1 VSPARARTSS
11 AEIVA
16 AGRALLEVGGLDAV
30 TMQAVAERV
39 SVRAPSL
46 YKRLPNRAALV
57 AAIGD
62 ATVDDLAR
70 DLAPLSGDPDA
81 ASALRRIASAVRAF
95 AAANPRAYEL
105 VFLRQPD
112 ESRPAAE
119 RTAAATAPV
128 LSVVERM
135 VGRERALDAARL
147 VTAFTHGFVSME
159 LNGTF
164 RLGGDLDEAFRYGVD
179 VLIAALS
186 EGRGEGRSPSG

>member
-1 VSPARARTSS
+1 
-11 AEIVA
+11 VA
-16 AGRALLEVGGLDAV
+16 AGRALLEAGGLDAV

-46 YKRLPNRAALV
+46 YKRLPNRAALI

-62 ATVDDLAR
+62 AAVDDLAR
-70 DLAPLSGDPDA
+70 ELAPLSGDPDA
-81 ASALRRIASAVRAF
+81 TSALRRIASAVRAF

-112 ESRPAAE
+112 ASRPAAE

-164 RLGGDLDEAFRYGVD
+164 RLGGDIDEAFRYCVD

-186 EGRGEGRSPSG
+186 EGRGEDRPGSG

>member
-1 VSPARARTSS
+1 
-11 AEIVA
+11 VA
-16 AGRALLEVGGLDAV
+16 AGRALLEAGGLDAV

-46 YKRLPNRAALV
+46 YKRLPNRAALI

-62 ATVDDLAR
+62 AAVDDLAR
-70 DLAPLSGDPDA
+70 ELAPLSGDPDA
-81 ASALRRIASAVRAF
+81 TSALRRIASAVRAF

-112 ESRPAAE
+112 ASRPAVE

-164 RLGGDLDEAFRYGVD
+164 RLGGDIDEAFRYGVD

-186 EGRGEGRSPSG
+186 EGRGEDRPGSS

>member
-1 VSPARARTSS
+1 MANSSPWIHGMNHRSS
-11 AEIVA
+11 PSQPAF
-16 AGRALLEVGGLDAV
+16 R
-30 TMQAVAERV
+30 QASASRV
-39 SVRAPSL
+39 
-46 YKRLPNRAALV
+46 LPNRAALI

-62 ATVDDLAR
+62 AAVDDLAR
-70 DLAPLSGDPDA
+70 VLAPLSGDPDP
-81 ASALRRIASAVRAF
+81 ASALRRMASAVRAF

-105 VFLRQPD
+105 VFLGQSE

-147 VTAFTHGFVSME
+147 MTAFTHGFVSME

-164 RLGGDLDEAFRYGVD
+164 RLGGDIDEAFRYGVD
-179 VLIAALS
+179 VLIDALS
-186 EGRGEGRSPSG
+186 EVRGKVDSPSA